1 MIKEINGVQYTIDE
15 KLDNFTIKSKPS
27 SNVAFYGVNHDA
39 ADIQLFVQ
47 FKNGSCYI
55 YSGLTQQTLNEL
67 NECESI
73 GSFISRN
80 IVGKFKNTKEDN
92 NLVIDSGL
100 PIILLQGEVSDF
112 NDQSKGRVIFTPE
125 GADITFI
132 EPEEP
137 NF

>member
-39 ADIQLFVQ
+39 TDIQLFVQ

-55 YSGLTQQTLNEL
+55 YSGLTDQTLKEL

-80 IVGKFKNTKEDN
+80 IVGKFLNIKCEKS
-92 NLVIDSGL
+92 LVMAVIETVQSVERLNRLVRNSQSTD
-100 PIILLQGEVSDF
+100 VS
-112 NDQSKGRVIFTPE
+112 
-125 GADITFI
+125 FI
-132 EPEEP
+132 EVNKNGDLTEP
-137 NF
+137 TF

>member
-1 MIKEINGVQYTIDE
+1 MIKEINGVNYTIDE

-55 YSGLTQQTLNEL
+55 YSGLTDQTLADL

-80 IVGKFKNTKEDN
+80 IVGKFPNIKCEEALVKLAPLYSKEDYQNHN
-92 NLVIDSGL
+92 NEIDLINASMKSSGR
-100 PIILLQGEVSDF
+100 S
-112 NDQSKGRVIFTPE
+112 IFDDVDDP
-125 GADITFI
+125 TF
-132 EPEEP
+132 
-137 NF
+137 